1 MSDRLAELR
10 RQRALVEDHLA
21 WLEREIAVAE
31 KAGGVGLPTSP
42 SPAITSTPSGALAQ
56 AAAPLRPAPAS
67 IAGNQ
72 PPASPLRPA
81 EPPLVIST
89 PAPQPTASS
98 RLFPRTIATTQQPA
112 LPSAS
117 LGEYRVSPGA
127 VKEDVRK
134 GCLLY
139 FAAAFVLLFIGVGI
153 LWMIF
158 RR

>member
-10 RQRALVEDHLA
+10 RQRALIHEHLT
-21 WLEREIAVAE
+21 WLDREIAAAE
-31 KAGGVGLPTSP
+31 KTGGSSLAPVPTPLSL
-42 SPAITSTPSGALAQ
+42 S
-56 AAAPLRPAPAS
+56 APLAASLQATAPAWPAPTT
-67 IAGNQ
+67 
-72 PPASPLRPA
+72 PASGQSPLPLRPA
-81 EPPLVIST
+81 EPPLVISAPEPAAT
-89 PAPQPTASS
+89 PTS
-98 RLFPRTIATTQQPA
+98 RLLPRAFSTVPQPA

-139 FAAAFVLLFIGVGI
+139 FAAAFVLLFVGVGI

-158 RR
+158 RH